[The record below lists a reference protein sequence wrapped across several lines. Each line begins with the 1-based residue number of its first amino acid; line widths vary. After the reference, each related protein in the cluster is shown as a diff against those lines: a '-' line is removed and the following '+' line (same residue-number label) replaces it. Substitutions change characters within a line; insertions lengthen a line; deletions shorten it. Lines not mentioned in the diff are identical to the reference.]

1 MEFLLD
7 WRYLV
12 LLLIIIY
19 VVVQTYII
27 ANYSLHRKRMKETF
41 RRVKKSANNVHRQVD
56 AIIQDFKS

>member
-1 MEFLLD
+1 
-7 WRYLV
+7 LV